1 MKTNKNRKGFIEL
14 FFLMFFVFFM
24 LFVFTCLRTMDVAEN
39 QMRRQQGLPEK
50 EMITDR
56 LSPVKEDHTKEL
68 EERVKELEKK
78 LQEQK
83 PN

>member
-14 FFLMFFVFFM
+14 IFLMFFVIVAFFM
-24 LFVFTCLRTMDVAEN
+24 FMCLRTMDVAEN
-39 QMRRQQGLPEK
+39 QMRREQGLPEK
-50 EMITDR
+50 EMITDK
-56 LSPVKEDHTKEL
+56 LSPVKEDRTKEL
-68 EERVKELEKK
+68 EKRIEELEKK